1 MGTLHLVRHGQAR
14 FGSDDYD
21 RLSELGWRQCQSL
34 GAWLRDS
41 GVAYQGVLR
50 GRLRRQRESLEAL
63 AMALPDLPAAEE
75 WPALD
80 EYDSAALLRSVA
92 HLEPQALPPPQTPQG
107 RRAHFRLL
115 RRALLEWMAGR
126 IEPEGLPTWDDWV
139 RGVEAVL
146 DHVRQHF
153 DGHVLLVSSGGPIS
167 TAVAQVLAAPPAT
180 VVELNLRLRNSA
192 LSELQFTPARHALL
206 SFNTLPHLQQADRQN
221 WITYA

>member
-1 MGTLHLVRHGQAR
+1 MGTLHLVRHGQAS
-14 FGSDDYD
+14 FGADDYD
-21 RLSELGWRQCQSL
+21 RLSDLGWRQCQAL

-41 GVAYQGVLR
+41 GIVYQGVLR

-63 AMALPDLPAAEE
+63 ASAWPDLPAATE

-80 EYDSAALLRSVA
+80 EYDSAALLRSAA
-92 HLEPQALPPPQTPQG
+92 HLEPQTLPPPQTPEG

-126 IEPEGLPTWDDWV
+126 LQPEGLPAWADWA
-139 RGVEAVL
+139 RAVEDVL
-146 DHVRQHF
+146 DHVRQRF
-153 DGHVLLVSSGGPIS
+153 DGHVLIVSSGGPIC
-167 TAVAQVLAAPPAT
+167 TALAQVLAAPPAT
-180 VVELNLRLRNSA
+180 AAELNLRLRNSA

-206 SFNTLPHLQQADRQN
+206 SFNTLPHLQQPDRQA

>member
-1 MGTLHLVRHGQAR
+1 MGTLHLVRHGQAS
-14 FGSDDYD
+14 FGADDYD
-21 RLSELGWRQCQSL
+21 RLSDLGWRQCQTL

-41 GVAYQGVLR
+41 GFAYQGVLR
-50 GRLRRQRESLEAL
+50 GRLRRQRESLDAI
-63 AMALPDLPAAEE
+63 AAALPGLPAALE

-80 EYDSAALLRSVA
+80 EYDSAALLRSA
-92 HLEPQALPPPQTPQG
+92 SHLETQALPPPQTAEG

-126 IEPEGLPTWDDWV
+126 TQPEGLPAWADWV
-139 RGVEAVL
+139 GGIDAVL
-146 DHVRQHF
+146 DHVRRHF
-153 DGHVLLVSSGGPIS
+153 DGNVLLVSSGGPIS

-192 LSELQFTPARHALL
+192 LSELQFTSARHALL
-206 SFNTLPHLQQADRQN
+206 SFNTLPHLQQPDRQA